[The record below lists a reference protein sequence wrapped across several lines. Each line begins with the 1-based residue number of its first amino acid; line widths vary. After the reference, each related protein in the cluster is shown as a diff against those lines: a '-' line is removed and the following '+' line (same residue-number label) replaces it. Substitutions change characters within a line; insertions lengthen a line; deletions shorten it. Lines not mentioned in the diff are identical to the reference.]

1 MMETSL
7 YNRPIYF
14 DCYPNFALSLT
25 NPNILDALTLNVK
38 IDNYS
43 MKASSKPI
51 AIVYRIYYK
60 FMKTTLEPMAL
71 TLNPKGHTLLL
82 QFSTQNSRLKIPK
95 TIRWHE
101 VTLPEQWSLDAIV
114 PSQKIENDRP
124 DFITQKTNGTVL
136 ISFGSDRQT
145 NNLIRFASSMRSRTP

>member
-7 YNRPIYF
+7 YNGPIYF

-51 AIVYRIYYK
+51 AIVCRIYYK

-82 QFSTQNSRLKIPK
+82 AILHTEFSIKNT
-95 TIRWHE
+95 
-101 VTLPEQWSLDAIV
+101 
-114 PSQKIENDRP
+114 
-124 DFITQKTNGTVL
+124 
-136 ISFGSDRQT
+136 
-145 NNLIRFASSMRSRTP
+145 

>member
-7 YNRPIYF
+7 YNGPIYF

-95 TIRWHE
+95 TIRWQE
-101 VTLPEQWSLDAIV
+101 VTLPEQWSLDTIV